1 MKIKKSMLTVLVMV
15 FGLALLLVSNACKSN
30 DDVEELKD
38 IVDTAIEAGNF
49 STLVTAVQAAGL
61 VDALKQ
67 PGPFTVFAP
76 TDDAFAQL
84 PAGTLDALLQDIP
97 TLQSI
102 LLYHVAAGNFPAQ
115 TVLGLSTLEML
126 SGQFATISVQ
136 DGNAM
141 IDNAMIVQTDILC
154 TNGVIHVIDAVIIP
168 QN

>member
-1 MKIKKSMLTVLVMV
+1 MKIKNNILTVLAIVL
-15 FGLALLLVSNACKSN
+15 GLSLLFASAACKSSE
-30 DDVEELKD
+30 DAEALKD

-49 STLVTAVQAAGL
+49 TTLVTAIQAAGL
-61 VDALKQ
+61 VDALKE

-76 TDDAFAQL
+76 TDEAFALL

-102 LLYHVAAGNFPAQ
+102 LLYHVAAGLFSAENVTQ
-115 TVLGLSTLEML
+115 LNTLEML
-126 SGQFATISVQ
+126 NGVSATISVV

-141 IDNAMIVQTDILC
+141 IDNAMIIQTDINC